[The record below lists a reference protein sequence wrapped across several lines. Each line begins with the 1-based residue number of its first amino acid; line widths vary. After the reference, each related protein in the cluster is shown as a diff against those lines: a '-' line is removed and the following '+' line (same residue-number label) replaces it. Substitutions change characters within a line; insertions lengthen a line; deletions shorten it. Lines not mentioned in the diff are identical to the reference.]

1 MKAKRL
7 LAAVLIIVML
17 LSMSAFTFADNE
29 IEPAEQNAVELE
41 DSDIQDTLTEEVDT
55 TSGGGDSPE
64 AEEPVEEI
72 EPPLEAVEEARSE
85 IDLEN
90 VEIAE
95 EVEAVSVSEVDDVD
109 AVETEESSDEAIA
122 EISEFFVGFDGA
134 ASDVVYKDGTYTA
147 TASVTPDEDEEFD
160 AYSGTVTVVVN
171 DGKITA
177 VSFDGDYDEDNDTYV
192 GYALNGRTRKGTTYA
207 SIPSQII
214 AANSAE
220 GIDAVS
226 GATCVSNAIV
236 ETVAVIL
243 SGDAAADPEPSDGYV
258 LMNIPYAAFYAAEGV
273 SGVDAVTT
281 ATVKTYN
288 QTMAGGSYHSGYVTE
303 DASTGVILG
312 VTYPVY
318 VADMSVLAG
327 LTEVKAEDTATIT
340 VAAGKSALTTK
351 EVSGADILFASGDY
365 AYMVLDAEPANYKT
379 LSGTAG
385 SFSFSAVKNGAAAK
399 TITSAAL
406 AYGGHY
412 TDLTLSVSAEEI
424 GDDAV
429 VTAILLKADGKTY
442 ALRHVKEVWR
452 KTELGWNWSDLDG
465 SGLSGKTIT
474 NITYY
479 TKDGGVYSY
488 DVSVPVKLKGAEI
501 SAEFENDKS
510 VTVTGLP
517 ADIANAK
524 ATVSSVVGR
533 GETAVVLAENVEVKD
548 GKIALTDAALDGTNY
563 NVKVVSDNYADMAV
577 QAAYTETEPE
587 SGYVLMNIPYAAFYA
602 AEGTA
607 DVDAVTSAT
616 LNKPRTIGLAGGSYH
631 VNADGSDITGVI
643 YPVYVADMSL
653 LAGYMQITDESSVT
667 ISVTNKGTTTETTFT
682 GKEALFEAPSYAY
695 YVLSEEPALYKTRN
709 ADGSFSAV
717 NATASTVTGVTGE
730 VTIGGRH
737 TNVEIKLSG
746 TEGVESGTQVS
757 GVILTDADGNNYGLR
772 HVYNIWRGT
781 ELGWNFD
788 EYDLAGKTIKNIRYI
803 TQTAVID
810 YPVDIE
816 IDEAV
821 YVIMNIP
828 YADFYG
834 QIVGDANGAGIDAF
848 TSATTKKAAYFWDS
862 SYKGNAPVAY
872 GEGSTIEGVQ
882 FPVLI
887 TKADLAKLSGLS
899 SADAYYCQELSNA
912 PKLSVKATVGEDGSV
927 SFAKLSARAT
937 VLTDATATITTDTK
951 HGDYMIEIADDGGI
965 LTGADNT
972 TFQVYG
978 AILTTAEG
986 TYPVR
991 HLANLYYK
999 DFQQIA
1005 LITTENETQKGQKDA
1020 AYAFYAELVG
1030 QTITSITFYTNSGIY
1045 QVNTS
1050 LLVGVEPEPESGYVL
1065 MNIPYDAFY
1074 AAEGVSSGVDAVT
1087 SATLNKPR
1095 TSTLAGGSYHV
1106 DPTGTDITGVIY
1118 PVYVTDMSVLADYT
1132 QITDESSVTIS
1143 VTNRGETTE
1152 TTFTGKDALF
1162 EAPSY
1167 AYYVLSEDP
1176 VLYKTL
1182 KADGSFSAVNA
1193 AAATVT
1199 GVTADVVYAGRHTNI
1214 EIPLEGTTGIEQGDA
1229 VSGVV
1234 ITVSDGSKY
1243 GLRHVY
1249 NIWRAT
1255 ELGWNNDELDLYGK
1269 TITNIRYITQNAVID
1284 YPVEINFK
1292 LKGTEITAAF
1302 ENSDTVKV
1310 TGLPA
1315 DIANAKATVSSVVG
1329 RGETAVVLAENVE
1342 VKDGK
1347 IALTDAA
1354 ADGTNY
1360 NVKVVSDNYADM
1372 AVQATCTAKNEPTPT
1387 PTPTATATPN
1397 SSTNQNGGNSK
1408 TSGSS
1413 GNGPKTGD
1421 NTNIA
1426 LYAVLMTVCTLAL
1439 AGVVISTRRIKG
1451 KH

>member
-1 MKAKRL
+1 MKAKRI
-7 LAAVLIIVML
+7 LAAVLTVVML

-29 IEPAEQNAVELE
+29 IEPAEQDAVESDDSTIEDINITEADTAAAGDAAAEAEGPEGAE
-41 DSDIQDTLTEEVDT
+41 DSAVEIVAPLEV
-55 TSGGGDSPE
+55 
-64 AEEPVEEI
+64 AEEDQ
-72 EPPLEAVEEARSE
+72 SE

-90 VEIAE
+90 GEIEE
-95 EVEAVSVSEVDDVD
+95 EVEAASVSEVDDVD
-109 AVETEESSDEAIA
+109 AMETEESSDEAIA

-160 AYSGTVTVVVN
+160 AYSGTVTVIVK

-220 GIDAVS
+220 RIDAVS

-236 ETVAVIL
+236 ETVDVIL
-243 SGDAAADPEPSDGYV
+243 KEDAAADPDPSDGYV

-385 SFSFSAVKNGAAAK
+385 SFSFSAVKHGAAAK
-399 TITSAAL
+399 TITSADL

-412 TDLTLSVSAEEI
+412 TDLTLSVSAGEI

-488 DVSVPVKLKGAEI
+488 DVSVPVKKNAGDIA
-501 SAEFENDKS
+501 AAFEDANT

-548 GKIALTDAALDGTNY
+548 GKIALTDAAADGTNY
-563 NVKVVSDNYADMAV
+563 NVKVVSDNYADMAA
-577 QAAYTETEPE
+577 QAAYTEAEPE

-643 YPVYVADMSL
+643 YPVYVADMS
-653 LAGYMQITDESSVT
+653 
-667 ISVTNKGTTTETTFT
+667 
-682 GKEALFEAPSYAY
+682 
-695 YVLSEEPALYKTRN
+695 
-709 ADGSFSAV
+709 
-717 NATASTVTGVTGE
+717 
-730 VTIGGRH
+730 
-737 TNVEIKLSG
+737 
-746 TEGVESGTQVS
+746 
-757 GVILTDADGNNYGLR
+757 
-772 HVYNIWRGT
+772 
-781 ELGWNFD
+781 
-788 EYDLAGKTIKNIRYI
+788 
-803 TQTAVID
+803 
-810 YPVDIE
+810 
-816 IDEAV
+816 
-821 YVIMNIP
+821 
-828 YADFYG
+828 
-834 QIVGDANGAGIDAF
+834 
-848 TSATTKKAAYFWDS
+848 
-862 SYKGNAPVAY
+862 
-872 GEGSTIEGVQ
+872 
-882 FPVLI
+882 
-887 TKADLAKLSGLS
+887 
-899 SADAYYCQELSNA
+899 
-912 PKLSVKATVGEDGSV
+912 
-927 SFAKLSARAT
+927 
-937 VLTDATATITTDTK
+937 
-951 HGDYMIEIADDGGI
+951 
-965 LTGADNT
+965 
-972 TFQVYG
+972 
-978 AILTTAEG
+978 
-986 TYPVR
+986 
-991 HLANLYYK
+991 
-999 DFQQIA
+999 
-1005 LITTENETQKGQKDA
+1005 
-1020 AYAFYAELVG
+1020 
-1030 QTITSITFYTNSGIY
+1030 
-1045 QVNTS
+1045 
-1050 LLVGVEPEPESGYVL
+1050 
-1065 MNIPYDAFY
+1065 
-1074 AAEGVSSGVDAVT
+1074 
-1087 SATLNKPR
+1087 
-1095 TSTLAGGSYHV
+1095 
-1106 DPTGTDITGVIY
+1106 
-1118 PVYVTDMSVLADYT
+1118 VLADYT

-1143 VTNRGETTE
+1143 VTNRGTTTE
-1152 TTFTGKDALF
+1152 TTFEGKDALF
-1162 EAPSY
+1162 EAPSN
-1167 AYYVLSEDP
+1167 AYYVLSEEP
-1176 VLYKTL
+1176 ALYKTL
-1182 KADGSFSAVNA
+1182 NADGSFSAVNSA
-1193 AAATVT
+1193 ASTVT
-1199 GVTADVVYAGRHTNI
+1199 GVTADVTYAGRHTNI
-1214 EIPLEGTTGIEQGDA
+1214 EIALDGTTGIETGDT

-1255 ELGWNNDELDLYGK
+1255 ELGWNDDELDLYGK
-1269 TITNIRYITQNAVID
+1269 TITNIRYITQSAVID
-1284 YPVEINFK
+1284 YPVEIT
-1292 LKGTEITAAF
+1292 LKQKGAEITAAF
-1302 ENSDTVKV
+1302 EDANTVTV

-1329 RGETAVVLAENVE
+1329 RGETAVILAENVE

-1347 IALTDAA
+1347 LALTDAA

-1372 AVQATCTAKNEPTPT
+1372 TAQTAYTAADEPTPT
-1387 PTPTATATPN
+1387 EKQTKLSI
-1397 SSTNQNGGNSK
+1397 SSELILTDALKAAGK
-1408 TSGSS
+1408 TVDSL
-1413 GNGPKTGD
+1413 KTELS
-1421 NTNIA
+1421 NE
-1426 LYAVLMTVCTLAL
+1426 V
-1439 AGVVISTRRIKG
+1439 IKG
-1451 KH
+1451 QIGYIASNVELLEVQLLVSGDLESCHSGGSACDDYPSLP